1 MIIVFLIICITPFN
15 DVAKRFTKPDSTAL
29 ARIPF
34 TIIGTKILLANPSG
48 IVGEELKKLKRE
60 HIKSFKNFERTIN
73 MPIGTS
79 YLELSAFHNCLLNI
93 GIKHGWLVLIGYL
106 LLYLYI
112 FRLNYRALKNST
124 IGSADY
130 YFYSGV
136 IAYFCAYII
145 QSFSHNTGLTT
156 GDPYD
161 WITIGVILAY
171 KPSQINSD
179 ECSKNDEKI

>member
-1 MIIVFLIICITPFN
+1 M
-15 DVAKRFTKPDSTAL
+15 
-29 ARIPF
+29 
-34 TIIGTKILLANPSG
+34 
-48 IVGEELKKLKRE
+48 KK
-60 HIKSFKNFERTIN
+60 
-73 MPIGTS
+73 
-79 YLELSAFHNCLLNI
+79 
-93 GIKHGWLVLIGYL
+93 
-106 LLYLYI
+106 
-112 FRLNYRALKNST
+112 ST

-179 ECSKNDEKI
+179 EYSKNDEKI